1 MLRTIAMCLTAAAL
15 VAAPAS
21 AQVNRE
27 AIRPGVNAVQNAQL
41 AAVGNA
47 SLAGVWHTTGVICAR
62 LSLTKDDAR
71 RVTGNIRM
79 GSCGSPD
86 YNGVEMPCSGWQHAN
101 NQFSFDCHHSN
112 GPFYV
117 FVGRVVVDP
126 PVATQRGA
134 GNPQAVGP
142 AFPAAR
148 IEGRM
153 HQTYFTSNPEP
164 AYLIDHA
171 IAATR
176 AAS

>member
-1 MLRTIAMCLTAAAL
+1 MLRAIAACLAVAAL
-15 VAAPAS
+15 LAAPAS
-21 AQVNRE
+21 AQVNRN
-27 AIRPGVNAVQNAQL
+27 AIRPGVNAVQHAAPL
-41 AAVGNA
+41 AVGNA

-62 LSLTKDDAR
+62 LSLTEDDAR

-79 GSCGSPD
+79 GVCGSPE
-86 YNGVEMPCSGWQHAN
+86 YNGVEMPCSDWQHAN

-134 GNPQAVGP
+134 GNPHAVGP
-142 AFPAAR
+142 AYPAAR

-171 IAATR
+171 IAGTR
-176 AAS
+176 GS